1 MEEKEFDYMNVIP
14 LVDIMLVLLTIVLTT
29 ATFIHTNTLPVNLPE
44 AKGEKGKGDSKA
56 VTVVIDK
63 EGNYYMGKEKISL
76 NVLKERL
83 KAFGKK
89 TEIRIKAD
97 KDSKLNSFVKLID
110 MLRSEGFTNISVLV
124 KKK

>member
-44 AKGEKGKGDSKA
+44 AKGGKGKGNSKA
-56 VTVVIDK
+56 ITIVIDK
-63 EGNYYMGKEKISL
+63 NGNYYMGREKINFNLLKEK
-76 NVLKERL
+76 LKS
-83 KAFGKK
+83 FNKK

-97 KDSKLNSFVKLID
+97 KDSRLNSFVKLID

>member
-63 EGNYYMGKEKISL
+63 EGNYYMGKERISL

-83 KAFGKK
+83 KVLGKK

-97 KDSKLNSFVKLID
+97 KDSRLNSFVKLLD
-110 MLRSEGFTNISVLV
+110 MLRSEGFSNISVLV

>member
-44 AKGEKGKGDSKA
+44 AKGEKVKGDSKA
-56 VTVVIDK
+56 VTIVIDK
-63 EGNYYMGKEKISL
+63 EGNYYMGKERISL
-76 NVLKERL
+76 SVLKERL
-83 KAFGKK
+83 KELGKK

-97 KDSKLNSFVKLID
+97 KDSRLNSFVKLLD
-110 MLRSEGFTNISVLV
+110 TLRSEGFTNISVLV
-124 KKK
+124 KKR